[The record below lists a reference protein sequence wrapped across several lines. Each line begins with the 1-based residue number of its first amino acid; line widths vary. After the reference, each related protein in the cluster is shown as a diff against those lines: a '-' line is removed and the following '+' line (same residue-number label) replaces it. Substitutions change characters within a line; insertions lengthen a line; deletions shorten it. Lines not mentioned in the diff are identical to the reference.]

1 MSHQSLEIFIGDG
14 TLTWIHLFRIEQVE
28 VRVAKPTAKDVFELT
43 GGKVDLPAMRRQ
55 AKPGLPQS

>member
-1 MSHQSLEIFIGDG
+1 MSHQSLEIFVGDG

-43 GGKVDLPAMRRQ
+43 GGKVERPAV
-55 AKPGLPQS
+55 KPGSPQGV